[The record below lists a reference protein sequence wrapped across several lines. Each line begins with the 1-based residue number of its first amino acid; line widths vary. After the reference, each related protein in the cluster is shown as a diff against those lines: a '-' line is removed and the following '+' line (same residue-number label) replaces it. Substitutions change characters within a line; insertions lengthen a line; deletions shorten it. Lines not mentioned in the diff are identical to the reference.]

1 MNRMGVGSTDVLRLG
16 NFFIPMSATMPAPSA
31 CAFIGGAGAFLLALC
46 TRRKHA

>member
-16 NFFIPMSATMPAPSA
+16 NFFIPMPAPSA
-31 CAFIGGAGAFLLALC
+31 CAFIGGSGAFLLALC